1 MTNADKKFL
10 IKLGKKVRIERLKK
24 EYSQDELAEFSGISK
39 QTISTIE
46 RGLSSPSALRIA
58 KIAIALGIE
67 PYKMFMFEE

>member
-1 MTNADKKFL
+1 MANADKKFL
-10 IKLGKKVRIERLKK
+10 IKLGKKVRIERQKK
-24 EYSQDELAEFSGISK
+24 EFSQDELAERSGISK

-67 PYKMFMFEE
+67 PYKMFIFDE

>member
-10 IKLGKKVRIERLKK
+10 IKLGKKVRIERQKK
-24 EYSQDELAEFSGISK
+24 EFSQDELAERSGISK

-67 PYKMFMFEE
+67 PYKMFIFDE

>member
-24 EYSQDELAEFSGISK
+24 EYSQDELAEISGISK

-58 KIAIALGIE
+58 KIAVSLGIE
-67 PYKMFMFEE
+67 PYKMFMFDD